1 MTVPALRGRPIV
13 GPLPSLP
20 QEKRTLRHFCGDRQ
34 CCMKSQPTRSRS
46 QRHSQRRWPLA
57 RATKPALAG
66 AEAER
71 MVRRPTPGHWG
82 HPGDRPARGT
92 GRGRR
97 PRHRSNADPCS
108 TFRPTETPRSPSPA
122 VWRWRTTNWTTSF
135 ERPTRA
141 VEPAIELHDW
151 AAKIARHRS
160 ERRRALAASAAGV
173 VVAAITVTFR
183 RTTSAVN
190 SGSRSLCPSAQR
202 YSIVTFR
209 LSPEGPS
216 VRAHQ
221 SP

>member
-1 MTVPALRGRPIV
+1 MAVNAWHVPAPSVSSDLNAARLGPVEVSPAAPHTASCGGYGGNVHRPPCRSASRRFGSGCRRDICGAFPWV
-13 GPLPSLP
+13 SGP
-20 QEKRTLRHFCGDRQ
+20 
-34 CCMKSQPTRSRS
+34 
-46 QRHSQRRWPLA
+46 
-57 RATKPALAG
+57 AG
-66 AEAER
+66 ADAER

-108 TFRPTETPRSPSPA
+108 TFRPTEPPRSPSPA

-160 ERRRALAASAAGV
+160 ERRRFYECFSSPQ
-173 VVAAITVTFR
+173 R
-183 RTTSAVN
+183 RLES
-190 SGSRSLCPSAQR
+190 
-202 YSIVTFR
+202 
-209 LSPEGPS
+209 
-216 VRAHQ
+216 
-221 SP
+221 